1 LRRKLAQAP
10 CNRLPHGYWQIGGR
24 LGRQL
29 PAFRRPDQL
38 LLVLKEAYH
47 LLCEEGITAT
57 AGIQILRQV
66 SGAAALE
73 PLGKEE
79 REFVFCQRSK
89 REQARPG
96 SSLQFAHQLRE

>member
-47 LLCEEGITAT
+47 LLCEERITAT
-57 AGIQILRQV
+57 AGIQVLRQFR
-66 SGAAALE
+66 GASTLE
-73 PLGKEE
+73 PLGKEG
-79 REFVFCQRSK
+79 RELVFWQRPK

-96 SSLQFAHQLRE
+96 SSPQFAH